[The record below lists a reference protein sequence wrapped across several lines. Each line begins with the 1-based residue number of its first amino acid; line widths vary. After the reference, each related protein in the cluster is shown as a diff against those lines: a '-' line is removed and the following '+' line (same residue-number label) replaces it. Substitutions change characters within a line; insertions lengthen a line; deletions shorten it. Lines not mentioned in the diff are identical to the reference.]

1 MKLLLLVHVKKVEIF
16 GFKSF
21 GFKNTTVNFEPGLVS
36 ISGPN
41 GSGKSNIL
49 DAIIFAMGEN
59 KPKVMRVDKLRSL
72 IHDIEGS
79 RRGPKMARSSVH
91 FDNSD
96 RKIPVDSDI
105 VEITR
110 ELDEQGDNT
119 YYLNKKKTNRSHILD
134 LLDMANAGLGQ
145 LNAVQ
150 QGTVTRISEF
160 TSEEKRKTIEDLIGL
175 SYFDEKKTEAVKQL
189 DEADRR
195 LEIALAKMGEIKK
208 RIDELEEER
217 NQKLRHDVL
226 ERELNRY
233 KAISAANRMKVISAQ
248 KSTKEGTLHEI
259 VAEVTKLDDQRKTL
273 RTEIESLETEKSK
286 LMAEANDYTQAKA
299 ALDSEISSAMEQYE
313 IDNSAISA
321 SKKRVEQ
328 IENRIPEI
336 KLELDGIHNARSDID
351 TQILKIKDS
360 IEETNVKKNKINDD
374 LEIVDSQRNKILEEQ
389 SEAAAKKSEI
399 DNKIQSLTDQLN
411 SAKLKLSKIQHEKD
425 ESEIKIKTNS
435 EKFTDIESDVV
446 KLSGYRDQLES
457 MIKNHDATI
466 VELKSRIKKLQTR
479 KSKINNDMDELSL
492 ILEKS
497 SKAATQYES
506 KIKTVKGF
514 MHEDYTVA
522 KLKED
527 AEKLGIEGLVYEMIS
542 WDKKYERS
550 VLAVS
555 SDWIK
560 AIVVKD
566 FATLLGI
573 AEVARGKKLPKL
585 KIIPL
590 DAIPKFKLNLPKETG
605 VMGVLSDYVKCDDA
619 YSALKTFLFGNIVLT
634 ETRESAYAVSQN
646 GYKAVTMDGEYFEAK
661 GGTVVI
667 DINSKISKLTKLIS
681 MSGDI
686 DGLFQSISII
696 KKYLQKKKHSLKK
709 LEDSIQSYNERLSV
723 SEKSLTSTNENY
735 SNLKSRIT
743 SAQSMKEQLKQRISE
758 LKTRNDSID
767 SEVLTNESHVDSLNE
782 RITIMEENYA
792 SGEQTRIANE
802 LSKINLKKADVEKLY
817 TTIMNEFRDK
827 SAQLTTLQTQDNR
840 EQSQSNRL
848 HDEENSLNS
857 EKQELQTKIQEL
869 ETQKESKNEVLV
881 QLREK
886 EQELIETSG
895 SSIGQLKEFDDKLKT
910 LTDQDRDLTKQINT
924 LERQSDSLNRDLKD
938 LIENET
944 KLQQILTAFG
954 FDKDMETFD
963 VDGIVQG
970 LTAEL
975 NSLNALNA
983 KAPETYL
990 EVSHGYRSMSTR
1002 KNSLEEER
1010 NSIVKFIEDIEKDK
1024 RQTFLDAFDKVDK
1037 EIRLIFNKMTGGNA
1051 WLELQNEDD
1060 IFNSGISYLIQFPNK
1075 PKRESTSISGGE
1087 KTLAAIVF
1095 VLALQKLKPSPFYLF
1110 DEVDAHLDAP
1120 NSERL
1125 SNILEE
1131 RAKESQ
1137 FIMVSLKDS
1146 VVQKAKLIYGVF
1158 PKNGVSNVVT
1168 YKDKRMPSVKTS

>member
-1 MKLLLLVHVKKVEIF
+1 MVHVKKVEIF

-21 GFKNTTVNFEPGLVS
+21 GFRNTTVNFEPGLVS

-72 IHDIEGS
+72 IHDIEGG

-91 FDNSD
+91 FDNTD
-96 RKIPVDSDI
+96 RKIPVDSDV

-110 ELDEQGDNT
+110 ELDENGENT
-119 YYLNKKKTNRSHILD
+119 YYLNKKKTQRSHILD

-175 SYFDEKKTEAVKQL
+175 SYFDEKKSESIKQL

-217 NQKLRHDVL
+217 NQKLRHDIL

-233 KAISAANRMKVISAQ
+233 KAISAANKMKIISSQ
-248 KSTKEGTLHEI
+248 KSEKEEKLHGISSQISTLTDERTVLRDEI
-259 VAEVTKLDDQRKTL
+259 GVLD
-273 RTEIESLETEKSK
+273 SEKST
-286 LMAEANDYTQAKA
+286 LMNAANDYTQAKA
-299 ALDSEISSAMEQYE
+299 TLDAEISSAMEQYE
-313 IDNSAISA
+313 IDNTAISA
-321 SKKRVEQ
+321 SKKRLEQ
-328 IENRIPEI
+328 INSRIPEI
-336 KLELDGIHNARSDID
+336 KIELEEIDNARQDID
-351 TQILKIKDS
+351 LQIQKIKDS
-360 IEETNVKKNKINDD
+360 IEVTNTEKNKINHD
-374 LEIVDSQRNKILEEQ
+374 LELIDSERNKILTEQ

-399 DNKIQSLTDQLN
+399 DNKIKILTEQSN
-411 SAKLKLSKIQHEKD
+411 NVKLKLSKILHEKD
-425 ESEIKIKTNS
+425 ESELKIKSNT
-435 EKFTDIESDVV
+435 EKLIQLEKDIASLINLES
-446 KLSGYRDQLES
+446 KLSSLTN
-457 MIKNHDATI
+457 NHSATI
-466 VELKSRIKKLQTR
+466 SELKSRITKLKTK
-479 KSKINNDMDELSL
+479 KSKIIHDMDELGF

-497 SKAATQYES
+497 DKAANQYES

-527 AEKLGIEGLVYEMIS
+527 ADKLGIDGLVYEMIS

-560 AIVVKD
+560 ALVVKD

-573 AEVARGKKLPKL
+573 AEVAKNKKLPKL

-590 DAIPKFKLNLPKETG
+590 DAIPKFKLTLPKESG
-605 VMGVLSDYVKCDDA
+605 IIGVLSDYVQCKDA
-619 YSALKTFLFGNIVLT
+619 YFALKTFLFGNIILA
-634 ETRESAYAVSQN
+634 ETRESAYNLSQL
-646 GYKAVTMDGEYFEAK
+646 GYKSVTLEGEFFEAK

-681 MSGDI
+681 MSSDI
-686 DGLFQSISII
+686 DGLIQSISLI
-696 KKYLQKKKHSLKK
+696 KKYMLKKKHTLKK
-709 LEDSIQSYNERLSV
+709 LDDSIQSYFDRLSV
-723 SEKSLTSTNENY
+723 SENALTSASENY
-735 SNLKSRIT
+735 ENLQSRII
-743 SAQSMKEQLKQRISE
+743 SAKNTKDQLTKRISE
-758 LKTRNDSID
+758 LTSRNKIIE
-767 SEVLTNESHVDSLNE
+767 SEISTNESHLESLLD
-782 RITIMEENYA
+782 RIGIVEQNYA
-792 SGEQTRIANE
+792 SGEQTRIASE
-802 LSKINLKKADVEKLY
+802 LSKINMKKSDIEKLY
-817 TTIMNEFRDK
+817 TSIMNEYRDK
-827 SAQLTTLQTQDNR
+827 SSQLTTMQTQDNR
-840 EQSQSNRL
+840 EKSQTTRL
-848 HDEENSLNS
+848 NDEENSLRLESEQIESKINDL
-857 EKQELQTKIQEL
+857 EKQKDPKREIL
-869 ETQKESKNEVLV
+869 EK
-881 QLREK
+881 LRQK
-886 EQELIETSG
+886 EQELISSSG
-895 SSIGQLKEFDDKLKT
+895 SSIGQVQEIDGKLKN
-910 LTDQDRDLTKQINT
+910 LNEKDMDLTKQINNF
-924 LERQSDSLNRDLKD
+924 ERQSDSLNRDLHD
-938 LIENET
+938 LIENEV
-944 KLQQILTAFG
+944 KLQQILSAFG

-963 VDGIVQG
+963 VEPIVQG
-970 LTAEL
+970 LTSEL
-975 NSLNALNA
+975 TSLNALNA

-990 EVSHGYRSMSTR
+990 EVSYGYRSMSVR

-1037 EIRLIFNKMTGGNA
+1037 EIRSIFNKMTGGNA

-1131 RAKESQ
+1131 RSKESQ

-1146 VVQKAKLIYGVF
+1146 VIQKAKLIYGVF

-1168 YKDKRMPSVKTS
+1168 YKDKRVPSVKTT

>member
-1 MKLLLLVHVKKVEIF
+1 MVHVKKVEIF

-21 GFKNTTVNFEPGLVS
+21 GFKNTTVHFEPGLVS

-59 KPKVMRVDKLRSL
+59 KPKIMRVDKLRSL
-72 IHDIEGS
+72 IHDIEGN
-79 RRGPKMARSSVH
+79 RRGTKMARSSVH

-96 RKIPVDSDI
+96 RKIPVDSDV

-233 KAISAANRMKVISAQ
+233 KAISAANKMKAISSQKTLKELDLNKISA
-248 KSTKEGTLHEI
+248 EI
-259 VAEVTKLDDQRKTL
+259 
-273 RTEIESLETEKSK
+273 TEISEERGSLRREIGNLETEKTK
-286 LMAEANDYTQAKA
+286 LMSDANEYSQAKA
-299 ALDSEISSAMEQYE
+299 SLDAEISSAMEEFE
-313 IDNSAISA
+313 IDNSTISA
-321 SKKRVEQ
+321 SKKRLEQ
-328 IENRIPEI
+328 IDNRIPEL
-336 KLELDGIHNARSDID
+336 KTELEEINDARTDIVD
-351 TQILKIKDS
+351 EIEKIKDS
-360 IEETNVKKNKINDD
+360 IAETNLTKNRINED
-374 LEIVDSQRNKILEEQ
+374 LRIVDTERNKILLEQ
-389 SEAAAKKSEI
+389 SEAAAKKSEV
-399 DNKIQSLTDQLN
+399 DNKIKTLTDQLN
-411 SAKLKLSKIQHEKD
+411 ESKLNISKIQHEKN
-425 ESEIKIKTNS
+425 ESEIKIKVNS
-435 EKFTDIESDVV
+435 KKLNDLKQDIE
-446 KLSGYRDQLES
+446 KLSGYKLRLES
-457 MIKNHDATI
+457 MMKNHDRTI
-466 VELKSRIKKLQTR
+466 SELNSRITKLQKR
-479 KSKINNDMDELSL
+479 KSKINTDMDELGL

-497 SKAATQYES
+497 NKAANQYES

-514 MHEDYTVA
+514 MHEDYSVA

-527 AEKLGIEGLVYEMIS
+527 ADKLGIEGLVYEMIS

-550 VLAVS
+550 VLSAS

-573 AEVARGKKLPKL
+573 AEFAKSKKLPKL

-590 DAIPKFKLNLPKETG
+590 DAIPKFKLNLPNDSG
-605 VMGVLSDYVKCDDA
+605 VIGTLSDFVTCKPA
-619 YSALKTFLFGNIVLT
+619 FLSLKTFLFGNIILT
-634 ETRESAYAVSQN
+634 ETRESAYNVSQL
-646 GYKAVTMDGEYFEAK
+646 GYKAVTLDGEFFDAK

-681 MSGDI
+681 MSSDI
-686 DGLFQSISII
+686 DGLFKSIGLI
-696 KKYLQKKKHSLKK
+696 KKYMLKKKHSLKK
-709 LEDSIQSYNERLSV
+709 IDHSIESYFQRLSI
-723 SEKSLTSTNENY
+723 SEKTLTSTNENY
-735 SNLKSRIT
+735 SNLKSRID
-743 SAQSMKEQLKQRISE
+743 SALVTKEQLTKRISE
-758 LKTRNDSID
+758 LSAQEFTLNSKISTH
-767 SEVLTNESHVDSLNE
+767 ESLIDSLND
-782 RITIMEENYA
+782 RIAIVEENYA

-802 LSKINLKKADVEKLY
+802 LSRINLKKDEFEKKF
-817 TTIMNEFRDK
+817 TTIMNEYRDK
-827 SAQLTTLQTQDNR
+827 SSQLTERQTQENR
-840 EQSQSNRL
+840 EKSQSNRL
-848 HDEENSLNS
+848 YEEKNSLNL
-857 EKQELQTKIQEL
+857 EQQELEKKIQEL
-869 ETQKESKNEVLV
+869 ERQKESKSEILV
-881 QLREK
+881 RLREK
-886 EQELIETSG
+886 EQDLISTSG
-895 SSIGQLKEFDDKLKT
+895 SSIGQLKEYDDKLKI
-910 LTDQDRDLTKQINT
+910 LSEKDRDLTKKISL
-924 LERQSDSLNRDLKD
+924 LERRSDSLSRDLGD
-938 LIENET
+938 LKENEA
-944 KLQQILTAFG
+944 KLQQILATFG
-954 FDKDMETFD
+954 FDKNLEIFD
-963 VDGIVQG
+963 VESIVQG
-970 LTAEL
+970 LTNEL
-975 NSLNALNA
+975 HSLNALNA

-990 EVSHGYRSMSTR
+990 EVSYGYRSMSTR

-1037 EIRLIFNKMTGGNA
+1037 EIRLIFNKMTNGNA

-1125 SNILEE
+1125 AKILEE
-1131 RAKESQ
+1131 RSKESQ

-1168 YKDKRMPSVKTS
+1168 YKDKRMPSLRTN

>member
-1 MKLLLLVHVKKVEIF
+1 MVHVKKVEIF

-21 GFKNTTVNFEPGLVS
+21 GFKNTTVQFEPGLVS

-72 IHDIEGS
+72 IHDIEGN
-79 RRGPKMARSSVH
+79 RRGPKLARTSVH
-91 FDNSD
+91 FDNTD
-96 RKIPVDSDI
+96 RKIPVDSDV

-110 ELDEQGDNT
+110 EMDGNGENT

-175 SYFDEKKTEAVKQL
+175 SYFDDKKIESVKQL

-217 NQKLRHDVL
+217 NQKLRHDIL

-233 KAISAANRMKVISAQ
+233 KAIDAANKMKDISGKKA
-248 KSTKEGTLHEI
+248 SKETILHTLT
-259 VAEVTKLDDQRKTL
+259 AEVTKFEEERTLL
-273 RTEIESLETEKSK
+273 RTEIEALETEKSK
-286 LMAEANDYTQAKA
+286 LMGEANAYTQTKS
-299 ALDSEISSAMEQYE
+299 ALDTEIATAMEQYE

-321 SKKRVEQ
+321 SRKR
-328 IENRIPEI
+328 IERITARIPEL
-336 KLELDGIHNARSDID
+336 KMELESIDNARNDID
-351 TQILKIKDS
+351 IQIQKIKES
-360 IEETNVKKNKINDD
+360 IQETNEKKNNIGKE
-374 LEIVDSQRNKILEEQ
+374 LEIVDSQRQKVLSEQ
-389 SEAAAKKSEI
+389 SKAAAKKSEI
-399 DNKIQSLTDQLN
+399 DEKIKTLNAQLN
-411 SAKLKLSKIQHEKD
+411 DAKLKLSKAQHEK
-425 ESEIKIKTNS
+425 EQSQKIIETNS
-435 EKFTDIESDVV
+435 F
-446 KLSGYRDQLES
+446 KLSDMNSGLEDLSKAKSQLES
-457 MIKNHDATI
+457 LMGNNNATI
-466 VELKSRIKKLQTR
+466 SELKSRIKKYQTK
-479 KSKINNDMDELSL
+479 KSRILEDMDEWAQ
-492 ILEKS
+492 IIEKS
-497 SKAATQYES
+497 DQQATRYES

-527 AEKLGIEGLVYEMIS
+527 AESLGIEGLVYEMIS

-573 AEVARGKKLPKL
+573 AEVARNRKLPKL

-590 DAIPKFKLNLPKETG
+590 DAIPKFQLTLPKEPG
-605 VMGVLSDYVKCDDA
+605 VLGVLSDHVKCNPE
-619 YSALKTFLFGNIVLT
+619 YSALKTFLFGNVVLT
-634 ETRESAYAVSQN
+634 ETRESAYNLSQS
-646 GYKAVTMDGEYFEAK
+646 GYKAVTIDGEFFEAK

-667 DINSKISKLTKLIS
+667 DNDSKISKLTKLIS
-681 MSGDI
+681 LSSDI
-686 DGLFQSISII
+686 DGLFQSISLVKKVMLNRKQEI
-696 KKYLQKKKHSLKK
+696 KKL
-709 LEDSIQSYNERLSV
+709 DNAIQLNTDRLSL
-723 SEKSLTSTNENY
+723 SEKSLLSATENY
-735 SNLKSRIT
+735 SNLKSRMT
-743 SAQSMKEQLKQRISE
+743 STLNMKEQLVKRISD
-758 LKTRNDSID
+758 LTARNNILE
-767 SEVLTNESHVDSLNE
+767 SEVSTNESHIESLND
-782 RITIMEENYA
+782 RISIVEQNYA
-792 SGEQTRIANE
+792 SGEQSRIASE
-802 LSKINLKKADVEKLY
+802 LNRINLRKTEIEKLH
-817 TTIMNEFRDK
+817 TSIMNEFRDK
-827 SAQLTTLQTQDNR
+827 SDQLTTMETQDNR
-840 EQSQSNRL
+840 EKSQSNRL
-848 HDEENSLNS
+848 HDEEHSLNA
-857 EKQELQTKIQEL
+857 EREELETKIREL

-881 QLREK
+881 KLREK
-886 EQELIETSG
+886 EQDLISTSG
-895 SSIGQLKEFDDKLKT
+895 SSIGKLKEYDDKLKI
-910 LTDQDRDLTKQINT
+910 LSEKDKELTKQINT
-924 LERQSDSLNRDLKD
+924 IERQSDSLNRDLHD
-938 LIENET
+938 LIEKET
-944 KLQQILTAFG
+944 KLQQLLSAYG
-954 FDKDMETFD
+954 FDKNMETFD
-963 VDGIVQG
+963 VDSIVQG
-970 LTAEL
+970 LTTEL
-975 NSLNALNA
+975 ASLNALNA

-990 EVSHGYRSMSTR
+990 EVSYGYRSMSTR
-1002 KNSLEEER
+1002 KNSLEAER

-1037 EIRLIFNKMTGGNA
+1037 EIRLIFNKMTEGNA

-1125 SNILEE
+1125 AKILEE
-1131 RAKESQ
+1131 RSKESQ

-1146 VVQKAKLIYGVF
+1146 VIQKAKLIYGVF

-1168 YKDKRMPSVKTS
+1168 YKDKRIPSMKTT

>member
-1 MKLLLLVHVKKVEIF
+1 LVHVKKVEIF

-21 GFKNTTVNFEPGLVS
+21 GFKNTTVQFEPGLVS

-110 ELDEQGDNT
+110 EMDANGENT
-119 YYLNKKKTNRSHILD
+119 YYLNKKKTNRSHVLD

-175 SYFDEKKTEAVKQL
+175 SYFDDKKTESVKQL

-217 NQKLRHDVL
+217 NQKLRHDIL

-233 KAISAANRMKVISAQ
+233 KAIDAANKMKVIFGKKAS
-248 KSTKEGTLHEI
+248 KETTLHTLT
-259 VAEVTKLDDQRKTL
+259 AEVTKLDEERTLL
-273 RTEIESLETEKSK
+273 RTEIEALDTEKSK
-286 LMAEANDYTQAKA
+286 LMGEANAYNQTKS
-299 ALDSEISSAMEQYE
+299 ALDSEIATAMEQYE

-321 SKKRVEQ
+321 SKKR
-328 IENRIPEI
+328 IERITSRIPEL
-336 KLELDGIHNARSDID
+336 KMELESIDNARSDID
-351 TQILKIKDS
+351 IQIQKIKES
-360 IEETNVKKNKINDD
+360 IQETTEKKNNIGKE
-374 LEIVDSQRNKILEEQ
+374 LEVVDSQRQKVLSEQ

-399 DNKIQSLTDQLN
+399 DEKIKTLNEQLN
-411 SAKLKLSKIQHEKD
+411 AAKLKFSKAQHEK
-425 ESEIKIKTNS
+425 EQSKKIIETNS
-435 EKFTDIESDVV
+435 SKLVEMNSGIEE
-446 KLSGYRDQLES
+446 LSKSESQLES
-457 MIKNHDATI
+457 LIQNNTATI
-466 VELKSRIKKLQTR
+466 TELKSRIKKHQMK
-479 KSKINNDMDELSL
+479 KSRILNNMDEWAQ
-492 ILEKS
+492 IIEKS
-497 SKAATQYES
+497 DQQATRYES

-527 AEKLGIEGLVYEMIS
+527 AESLGIEGLVYEMIS

-573 AEVARGKKLPKL
+573 AEVARNKKLPKL

-590 DAIPKFKLNLPKETG
+590 DAIPKFKLTLPNEPG
-605 VMGVLSDYVKCDDA
+605 VIGVLSDNVRCDPT

-634 ETRESAYAVSQN
+634 ETREAAYNISQS
-646 GYKAVTMDGEYFEAK
+646 GYKAVTIGGEFFESK
-661 GGTVVI
+661 GSTVVI
-667 DINSKISKLTKLIS
+667 DNNSKISKLTKLIS
-681 MSGDI
+681 LSSDI
-686 DGLFQSISII
+686 DGLFQSIS
-696 KKYLQKKKHSLKK
+696 KK
-709 LEDSIQSYNERLSV
+709 LDHSIQLNTDRLSL
-723 SEKSLTSTNENY
+723 SEKSLSSATENF
-735 SNLKSRIT
+735 SNLKSRIS
-743 SAQSMKEQLKQRISE
+743 SAHNMKEQLTKRISD
-758 LKTRNDSID
+758 LTSRNNIIE
-767 SEVLTNESHVDSLNE
+767 SEVSTNESHIDSLND
-782 RITIMEENYA
+782 RISIVEQNYA
-792 SGEQTRIANE
+792 GGEQSRIASE
-802 LSKINLKKADVEKLY
+802 LQRINIKKTEVEKLH

-827 SAQLTTLQTQDNR
+827 SDQLTTMETQDNR
-840 EQSQSNRL
+840 EKSQSNRL
-848 HDEENSLNS
+848 NDEEHSLNV
-857 EKQELQTKIQEL
+857 EQQELETKIQEL

-881 QLREK
+881 KLREQ
-886 EQELIETSG
+886 EQELISTSG
-895 SSIGQLKEFDDKLKT
+895 SSIGQLKEYDDKLKV
-910 LTDQDRDLTKQINT
+910 LSEKDKEITKQINT
-924 LERQSDSLNRDLKD
+924 IERQSDSLNRDLHD
-938 LIENET
+938 LIEKEA
-944 KLQQILTAFG
+944 KLQQLLSAFG

-963 VDGIVQG
+963 VESIVQG
-970 LTAEL
+970 LTTEL
-975 NSLNALNA
+975 SSLNALNA

-990 EVSHGYRSMSTR
+990 EVSYGYRSMSTR
-1002 KNSLEEER
+1002 KNSLEAER

-1037 EIRLIFNKMTGGNA
+1037 EIRLIFNKMTDGNA

-1060 IFNSGISYLIQFPNK
+1060 LFNSGISYLIQFPNK

-1125 SNILEE
+1125 AKILEE
-1131 RAKESQ
+1131 RSKESQ

-1146 VVQKAKLIYGVF
+1146 VIQKAKLIYGVF

-1168 YKDKRMPSVKTS
+1168 YKDKRLPSMKTS

>member
-1 MKLLLLVHVKKVEIF
+1 MVHVKKVEIF

-21 GFKNTTVNFEPGLVS
+21 GFKNTTVQFEPGLVS

-72 IHDIEGS
+72 IHDIEGN

-96 RKIPVDSDI
+96 RKIPVDADI

-110 ELDEQGDNT
+110 ELDANGENT

-175 SYFDEKKTEAVKQL
+175 SYFDDKKVESVKQL

-217 NQKLRHDVL
+217 NQKLRHDLL

-233 KAISAANRMKVISAQ
+233 KAIAAANKMKVILSQ
-248 KSTKEGTLHEI
+248 KATKESTLSTLVSEI
-259 VAEVTKLDDQRKTL
+259 TTFDGERSDLRAEIYSL
-273 RTEIESLETEKSK
+273 EIEKTQLMTKADDYSQTKASL
-286 LMAEANDYTQAKA
+286 DV
-299 ALDSEISSAMEQYE
+299 EISSAMEQYE
-313 IDNSAISA
+313 IDNSTISA
-321 SKKRVEQ
+321 SKKRLEQ
-328 IENRIPEI
+328 INSRIPEI
-336 KLELDGIHNARSDID
+336 KTEITGIDQTRDDIGM
-351 TQILKIKDS
+351 QILKIKES
-360 IEETNVKKNKINDD
+360 IDETNLKKNKINDD
-374 LEIVDSQRNKILEEQ
+374 LEGIDFQRNKILHEQ
-389 SEAAAKKSEI
+389 SEAASKKSEI
-399 DNKIQSLTDQLN
+399 DNKIKSLTRELN
-411 SAKLKLSKIQHEKD
+411 DAKLKLSKVEHEKE
-425 ESEIKIKTNS
+425 ESKNKIYVNS
-435 EKFTDIESDVV
+435 TKFNELEQGIV
-446 KLSGYRDQLES
+446 KLTEYQSQLES
-457 MIKNHDATI
+457 MITNHNASI
-466 VELKSRIKKLQTR
+466 VELKSRIAKLHTR
-479 KSKINNDMDELSL
+479 KSKIHNDMDELGL

-497 SKAATQYES
+497 SKAANQYES

-527 AEKLGIEGLVYEMIS
+527 ADKLGILGLVYEMIS
-542 WDKKYERS
+542 WDKQYERS

-573 AEVARGKKLPKL
+573 AEVAKNKKLPKL

-590 DAIPKFKLNLPKETG
+590 DAIPKFKLTLPNAPG
-605 VMGVLSDYVKCDDA
+605 VVGILANYVTCDSA
-619 YSALKTFLFGNIVLT
+619 YSTLKTFLFGNIVLT
-634 ETRESAYAVSQN
+634 ENRESAYNISQL
-646 GYKAVTMDGEYFEAK
+646 GYKSVTLDGEYFEAK

-686 DGLFQSISII
+686 DGLFKSISII
-696 KKYLQKKKHSLKK
+696 KKYLLKKKHSLKK
-709 LEDSIQSYNERLSV
+709 LEDSIQSYDDRLSI
-723 SEKSLTSTNENY
+723 SENSLTSTNENY
-735 SNLKSRIT
+735 ANLKSRIDST
-743 SAQSMKEQLKQRISE
+743 LRMKEQLTKRISD
-758 LKTRNDSID
+758 LTLRNNIIE
-767 SEVLTNESHVDSLNE
+767 SEVSIGESHIISLQE
-782 RITIMEENYA
+782 RIAIVEENYVG
-792 SGEQTRIANE
+792 GEQDRIANE
-802 LSKINLKKADVEKLY
+802 LSRINIKKSDIEKLY
-817 TTIMNEFRDK
+817 TTIMNEYRDN
-827 SAQLTTLQTQDNR
+827 SSQLTTLQTQDNG
-840 EQSQSNRL
+840 EKSQFNRL
-848 HDEENSLNS
+848 NVEEDSLNS
-857 EKQELQTKIQEL
+857 EFQELETKIQEL
-869 ETQKESKNEVLV
+869 EQQKESKNQILV
-881 QLREK
+881 TLREK
-886 EQELIETSG
+886 EQELISTSG
-895 SSIGQLKEFDDKLKT
+895 SSIVYLKEFDDDLKI
-910 LTDQDRDLTKQINT
+910 LSEKDRDLTKQINT
-924 LERQSDSLNRDLKD
+924 LERQSDSLTRDLHD
-938 LIENET
+938 LVENET
-944 KLQQILTAFG
+944 KLQQLLSAFG
-954 FDKDMETFD
+954 FNKNMETFD
-963 VDGIVQG
+963 VESIIQG
-970 LTAEL
+970 LTSEL
-975 NSLNALNA
+975 SSLNALNA

-990 EVSHGYRSMSTR
+990 EVSYGYRSMSTR
-1002 KNSLEEER
+1002 KNSLEAER

-1037 EIRLIFNKMTGGNA
+1037 EIRLIFNKMTEGNA

-1125 SNILEE
+1125 AKILEE
-1131 RAKESQ
+1131 RSKESQ

-1146 VVQKAKLIYGVF
+1146 VIQKAKLIYGVF
-1158 PKNGVSNVVT
+1158 PKNGVSHVVT
-1168 YKDKRMPSVKTS
+1168 YKDKRIPSVRTS

>member
-1 MKLLLLVHVKKVEIF
+1 MVHVKKVEIF

-21 GFKNTTVNFEPGLVS
+21 GFRNTTVNFEPGLVS

-91 FDNSD
+91 FDNTD
-96 RKIPVDSDI
+96 RKIPVDNDV

-110 ELDEQGDNT
+110 ELDENGENT
-119 YYLNKKKTNRSHILD
+119 YYLNKKKTQRSHILD

-175 SYFDEKKTEAVKQL
+175 SYFDEKKSESIKQL

-217 NQKLRHDVL
+217 NQKLRHDIL

-233 KAISAANRMKVISAQ
+233 KAISAANKMKIISSQ
-248 KSTKEGTLHEI
+248 KSEKEEKLHGISSQISTLTDERTVLRDEI
-259 VAEVTKLDDQRKTL
+259 GVLD
-273 RTEIESLETEKSK
+273 SEKST
-286 LMAEANDYTQAKA
+286 LMNAANDYTQAKA
-299 ALDSEISSAMEQYE
+299 TLDAEISSAMEQYE
-313 IDNSAISA
+313 IDNTAISA
-321 SKKRVEQ
+321 SKKRLEQ
-328 IENRIPEI
+328 INSRIPEI
-336 KLELDGIHNARSDID
+336 KIELEEIDNARQDID
-351 TQILKIKDS
+351 LQIQKIKDS
-360 IEETNVKKNKINDD
+360 IEVTNTEKNKINHD
-374 LEIVDSQRNKILEEQ
+374 LELIDSERNKILTEQ

-399 DNKIQSLTDQLN
+399 DNKIKILTEQSN
-411 SAKLKLSKIQHEKD
+411 NVKLKLSKILHEKD
-425 ESEIKIKTNS
+425 ESELKIKSNT
-435 EKFTDIESDVV
+435 EKLIQLEKDIVSLINLES
-446 KLSGYRDQLES
+446 KLSSLTN
-457 MIKNHDATI
+457 NHRATI
-466 VELKSRIKKLQTR
+466 SELKSRITKLKTK
-479 KSKINNDMDELSL
+479 KSKIIHDMDELGF

-497 SKAATQYES
+497 DKAANQYES

-527 AEKLGIEGLVYEMIS
+527 ADKLGIDGLVYEMIS

-560 AIVVKD
+560 ALVVKD

-573 AEVARGKKLPKL
+573 AEVAKNKKLPKL

-590 DAIPKFKLNLPKETG
+590 DAIPKFKLTLPKESG
-605 VMGVLSDYVKCDDA
+605 IIGVLSDYVKCKDA
-619 YSALKTFLFGNIVLT
+619 YFALKTFLFGNIILA
-634 ETRESAYAVSQN
+634 ETRESAYNLSQL
-646 GYKAVTMDGEYFEAK
+646 GYKSVTLEGEFFEAK

-681 MSGDI
+681 MSSDI
-686 DGLFQSISII
+686 DGLIQSISLI
-696 KKYLQKKKHSLKK
+696 KKYMLKKKHTLKK
-709 LEDSIQSYNERLSV
+709 LDDSIQSYFDRLSV
-723 SEKSLTSTNENY
+723 SENALTSASENY
-735 SNLKSRIT
+735 ENLQSRII
-743 SAQSMKEQLKQRISE
+743 SAKNTKDQLTKRISE
-758 LKTRNDSID
+758 LTSRNKIIE
-767 SEVLTNESHVDSLNE
+767 SEISTNESHLESLLD
-782 RITIMEENYA
+782 RIGIVEQNYA
-792 SGEQTRIANE
+792 SGEQTRIASE
-802 LSKINLKKADVEKLY
+802 LSKINMKKSDIEKLY
-817 TTIMNEFRDK
+817 TSIMNEYRDK
-827 SAQLTTLQTQDNR
+827 SSQLTTMQTQDNR
-840 EQSQSNRL
+840 EKSQTTRL
-848 HDEENSLNS
+848 NEEENSLRLESEQIESKINDL
-857 EKQELQTKIQEL
+857 EKQKDPKREIL
-869 ETQKESKNEVLV
+869 EK
-881 QLREK
+881 LRQK
-886 EQELIETSG
+886 EQELISSSG
-895 SSIGQLKEFDDKLKT
+895 SSIGQVQEIDGKLKN
-910 LTDQDRDLTKQINT
+910 LNEKDMDLTKQINNF
-924 LERQSDSLNRDLKD
+924 ERQSDSLNRDLHD
-938 LIENET
+938 LIENEV
-944 KLQQILTAFG
+944 KLQQILSAFG

-963 VDGIVQG
+963 VEPIVQG
-970 LTAEL
+970 LTSEL
-975 NSLNALNA
+975 TSLNALNA

-990 EVSHGYRSMSTR
+990 EVSYGYRSMSVR

-1037 EIRLIFNKMTGGNA
+1037 EIRSIFNKMTGGNA

-1131 RAKESQ
+1131 RSKESQ

-1146 VVQKAKLIYGVF
+1146 VIQKAKLIYGVF

-1168 YKDKRMPSVKTS
+1168 YKDKRVPSVKTT

>member
-1 MKLLLLVHVKKVEIF
+1 MVHVKKVEIF

-21 GFKNTTVNFEPGLVS
+21 GFKNTTVQFEPGLVS

-72 IHDIEGS
+72 IHDIEGN

-96 RKIPVDSDI
+96 RKIPVDSDN

-110 ELDEQGDNT
+110 EMDASGENT
-119 YYLNKKKTNRSHILD
+119 YYLNKKKTNRSHVLD

-175 SYFDEKKTEAVKQL
+175 SYFDDKKTESVKQL

-217 NQKLRHDVL
+217 NQKLRHDIL

-233 KAISAANRMKVISAQ
+233 KAIAAANKMKVISAQ
-248 KSTKEGTLHEI
+248 KTSKES
-259 VAEVTKLDDQRKTL
+259 TL
-273 RTEIESLETEKSK
+273 RELTAEITTFDTERTALREEIGALESEKNK
-286 LMAEANDYTQAKA
+286 LMAEANDYSQAKA
-299 ALDSEISSAMEQYE
+299 SLDAEISSAMEQYE

-321 SKKRVEQ
+321 SKKRLEQ
-328 IENRIPEI
+328 INSRLPEI
-336 KLELDGIHNARSDID
+336 QSEIDDIDNARTDID
-351 TQILKIKDS
+351 TQIQKIKES

-374 LEIVDSQRNKILEEQ
+374 LQIIDSQRNKILTEQ
-389 SEAAAKKSEI
+389 SEAATKKSEI
-399 DNKIQSLTDQLN
+399 DNKIKSLTTQLN
-411 SAKLKLSKIQHEKD
+411 DTKLKLSKVLHEKD
-425 ESEIKIKTNS
+425 ESKIKIDTNS
-435 EKFTDIESDVV
+435 TKFSELESDIE
-446 KLSGYRDQLES
+446 KLTGYQKQLES
-457 MIKNHDATI
+457 MLNNHSASIT
-466 VELKSRIKKLQTR
+466 ELKSRIKKLQTK
-479 KSKINNDMDELSL
+479 KSKIYNDMDELGL

-497 SKAATQYES
+497 SKAANQYES

-527 AEKLGIEGLVYEMIS
+527 ADKLGIEGLVYEMIS

-573 AEVARGKKLPKL
+573 AEVARSKNLPKL

-590 DAIPKFKLNLPKETG
+590 DAIPKFKLSLPKG
-605 VMGVLSDYVKCDDA
+605 SGILGVLSDYVACDSA
-619 YSALKTFLFGNIVLT
+619 YSSLKTFLFGNIVLT
-634 ETRESAYAVSQN
+634 ETRESAYNISQK
-646 GYKAVTMDGEYFEAK
+646 GYKSVTLDGEFFEAK

-681 MSGDI
+681 MSSDI

-696 KKYLQKKKHSLKK
+696 KKYLLKKKHSLKK
-709 LEDSIQSYNERLSV
+709 LEESIQSYDERLLI
-723 SEKSLTSTNENY
+723 SEKSLTSTTENY

-743 SAQSMKEQLKQRISE
+743 SAFTMKEQLSKRISE
-758 LKTRNDSID
+758 LTARNDIIE
-767 SEVLTNESHVDSLNE
+767 SEISTNESHVESLQD
-782 RITIMEENYA
+782 RITIVEENYA
-792 SGEQTRIANE
+792 SGEQDRIANE
-802 LSKINLKKADVEKLY
+802 LSRINIKKSDIEKLY
-817 TTIMNEFRDK
+817 TTIMNEYRDK
-827 SAQLTTLQTQDNR
+827 SSQLTTLQTQYTR

-848 HDEENSLNS
+848 NDETNSLNL
-857 EKQELQTKIQEL
+857 EHQEIETKIQEL
-869 ETQKESKNEVLV
+869 EKQKESKNEILV
-881 QLREK
+881 SLREK
-886 EQELIETSG
+886 EQELISTSG
-895 SSIGQLKEFDDKLKT
+895 SSIGHLKEFDDKLKVMT
-910 LTDQDRDLTKQINT
+910 EKDRELTKQINT
-924 LERQSDSLNRDLKD
+924 LERQTDSLNRDLHD
-938 LIENET
+938 LIENEA
-944 KLQQILTAFG
+944 KLQQILSAFG
-954 FDKDMETFD
+954 FDRDMETFD
-963 VDGIVQG
+963 VESIVQG
-970 LTAEL
+970 LTSEL
-975 NSLNALNA
+975 ASLNALNA

-990 EVSHGYRSMSTR
+990 EVSYGYRSMSTR
-1002 KNSLEEER
+1002 KNSLEAER

-1037 EIRLIFNKMTGGNA
+1037 EIRLIFNKMTNGNA

-1125 SNILEE
+1125 AKILEE
-1131 RAKESQ
+1131 RSKESQ

-1146 VVQKAKLIYGVF
+1146 VIQKAKLIYGVF

-1168 YKDKRMPSVKTS
+1168 YKDKRLPSVKTS

>member
-1 MKLLLLVHVKKVEIF
+1 MVHVKKVEIF

-21 GFKNTTVNFEPGLVS
+21 GFKNTTVQFEPGLVS

-72 IHDIEGS
+72 IHDIEGA

-96 RKIPVDSDI
+96 RKIPIDTDI

-110 ELDEQGDNT
+110 ELDAGGENT
-119 YYLNKKKTNRSHILD
+119 YYLNKKKTNRSHVLD

-175 SYFDEKKTEAVKQL
+175 SYFDDKKTESVKQL

-217 NQKLRHDVL
+217 NQKLRHDLL

-233 KAISAANRMKVISAQ
+233 KAIAAANKLKVVLNQ
-248 KSTKEGTLHEI
+248 KVTKESTLSAFVSEI
-259 VAEVTKLDDQRKTL
+259 TTFDGERSTL
-273 RTEIESLETEKSK
+273 RAEINSLEIEKAQ
-286 LMAEANDYTQAKA
+286 LMAKADDYSQAKSS
-299 ALDSEISSAMEQYE
+299 LDVEISSAMEQYE
-313 IDNSAISA
+313 IDNSSISA
-321 SKKRVEQ
+321 SKKRLEQ
-328 IENRIPEI
+328 INSRIPEI
-336 KLELDGIHNARSDID
+336 KIEIADID
-351 TQILKIKDS
+351 KTRGDISVQILKIEKS
-360 IEETNVKKNKINDD
+360 IDETNLKKNKINDD
-374 LEIVDSQRNKILEEQ
+374 LEAIDLQRNEILHEQ
-389 SEAAAKKSEI
+389 SEAASKKSEI
-399 DNKIQSLTDQLN
+399 DNKIKSLTHELN
-411 SAKLKLSKIQHEKD
+411 DVKLKLSKVEHEKE
-425 ESEIKIKTNS
+425 ESKNKIHVNS
-435 EKFTDIESDVV
+435 TKFNELEEGIV
-446 KLSGYRDQLES
+446 KLTEYQSQLES
-457 MIKNHDATI
+457 MITNHKASV
-466 VELKSRIKKLQTR
+466 VELKSRIKKLHAR
-479 KSKINNDMDELSL
+479 KSKIHNDMDELGL

-497 SKAATQYES
+497 SKAANQYES

-527 AEKLGIEGLVYEMIS
+527 ADKLGILGLVYEMIS
-542 WDKKYERS
+542 WDKQYERS

-573 AEVARGKKLPKL
+573 AEVAKNKKLPKL

-590 DAIPKFKLNLPKETG
+590 DAIPKFKLTLPNASG
-605 VMGVLSDYVKCDDA
+605 ILGILANYVTCDPV
-619 YSALKTFLFGNIVLT
+619 YSTLKTFLFGNIVLT
-634 ETRESAYAVSQN
+634 ENRESAYNVSQL
-646 GYKAVTMDGEYFEAK
+646 GYKSVTLDGEYFEAE

-686 DGLFQSISII
+686 DGLFKSISII
-696 KKYLQKKKHSLKK
+696 KKYLLKKKHSLKK
-709 LEDSIQSYNERLSV
+709 LEASIQSYDERLSI
-723 SEKSLTSTNENY
+723 SENSLTSTNENY
-735 SNLKSRIT
+735 TNLKSRID
-743 SAQSMKEQLKQRISE
+743 SALKMKEQLTTRISDLTLRSNAIE
-758 LKTRNDSID
+758 
-767 SEVLTNESHVDSLNE
+767 SEISTGESHVISLQD
-782 RITIMEENYA
+782 RIAIVEENYIG
-792 SGEQTRIANE
+792 GEQDRIANE
-802 LSKINLKKADVEKLY
+802 LSRINIRKSDIEKLY
-817 TTIMNEFRDK
+817 TTIMNEYRDK
-827 SAQLTTLQTQDNR
+827 SSQLTTLQTQDDG
-840 EQSQSNRL
+840 EKSQFNRL
-848 HDEENSLNS
+848 NAEENSLNS
-857 EKQELQTKIQEL
+857 EFKELQIKIQDL
-869 ETQKESKNEVLV
+869 EKQKESKNQILV
-881 QLREK
+881 TLREK
-886 EQELIETSG
+886 EQELISTSG
-895 SSIGQLKEFDDKLKT
+895 SSIGHLKKFDDNLKI
-910 LTDQDRDLTKQINT
+910 LSEKDKDLTKQINT
-924 LERQSDSLNRDLKD
+924 LERKSDSLTRDLHD
-938 LIENET
+938 LVENEA
-944 KLQQILTAFG
+944 KLQQLLTAFG
-954 FDKDMETFD
+954 FDKNMETFD
-963 VDGIVQG
+963 VESIVQG
-970 LTAEL
+970 LTREL
-975 NSLNALNA
+975 SSLNALNA

-990 EVSHGYRSMSTR
+990 EVSYGYRSMSTR
-1002 KNSLEEER
+1002 KNSLEAER

-1037 EIRLIFNKMTGGNA
+1037 EIRLIFNKMTDGNA

-1125 SNILEE
+1125 AKILEE
-1131 RAKESQ
+1131 RSKESQ

-1146 VVQKAKLIYGVF
+1146 VIQKAKLIYGVF
-1158 PKNGVSNVVT
+1158 PKNGVSHVVT
-1168 YKDKRMPSVKTS
+1168 YKDKRLPSVRTS

>member
-1 MKLLLLVHVKKVEIF
+1 MVHVKKVEIF

-21 GFKNTTVNFEPGLVS
+21 GFKNTTVQFEPGLVS

-72 IHDIEGS
+72 IHDIEGN

-110 ELDEQGDNT
+110 EMDENGENN

-217 NQKLRHDVL
+217 NQKLRHDIL

-233 KAISAANRMKVISAQ
+233 KAISAANKMRIISGQ
-248 KSTKEGTLHEI
+248 KSLKEDNLKTITAEI
-259 VAEVTKLDDQRKTL
+259 AQLDTERDAI
-273 RTEIESLETEKSK
+273 RTEISALESEKSK

-299 ALDSEISSAMEQYE
+299 SLDAEISSAMEQYE

-321 SKKRVEQ
+321 SKKRIEQ
-328 IENRIPEI
+328 IDFRIPEI
-336 KLELDGIHNARSDID
+336 KSELEDVNAARTDIE
-351 TQILKIKDS
+351 TQIQKIKES
-360 IEETNVKKNKINDD
+360 IEETNQKKSKINSD
-374 LEIVDSQRNKILEEQ
+374 LEIVDAQRNKILTEQ
-389 SEAAAKKSEI
+389 SEAAAKRSEV
-399 DNKIQSLTDQLN
+399 DNKIKILVSQLN
-411 SAKLKLSKIQHEKD
+411 EAKLKLSKVQHEKD
-425 ESEIKIKTNS
+425 ESIIKIKTNTT
-435 EKFTDIESDVV
+435 KFNELEQDIE
-446 KLSGYRDQLES
+446 KLTGYKTQLEN
-457 MIKNHDATI
+457 MVKNHDASITEI
-466 VELKSRIKKLQTR
+466 KSRILKLQER
-479 KSKINNDMDELSL
+479 KSKINNDMDELGL

-497 SKAATQYES
+497 STAATQYES
-506 KIKTVKGF
+506 KINTVKGF

-542 WDKKYERS
+542 WDKQYERS

-566 FATLLGI
+566 FATLLTI
-573 AEVARGKKLPKL
+573 AEVARSKKLPKL

-590 DAIPKFKLNLPKETG
+590 DAIPKFKLTLPKEK
-605 VMGVLSDYVKCDDA
+605 GVLGILADYVECNPA
-619 YSALKTFLFGNIVLT
+619 YLALKTFLFGNIVLT
-634 ETRESAYAVSQN
+634 ETRESAYNVSN
-646 GYKAVTMDGEYFEAK
+646 LGYKSVTLDGEFFEAK

-681 MSGDI
+681 MSSDI
-686 DGLFQSISII
+686 DGLFQSISLI
-696 KKYLQKKKHSLKK
+696 KKYLQKKKHTLKK
-709 LEDSIQSYNERLSV
+709 LEDSIQSYADRLSI
-723 SEKSLTSTNENY
+723 SENSLTSTNENY

-743 SAQSMKEQLKQRISE
+743 SAINMKEQLAKRISSLTE
-758 LKTRNDSID
+758 RNSSIE
-767 SEVLTNESHVDSLNE
+767 SEISTNESHIESLNQ
-782 RITIMEENYA
+782 RISIVEENYA
-792 SGEQTRIANE
+792 SGEQERIASE
-802 LSKINLKKADVEKLY
+802 LSRINNKKAEIEKLY
-817 TTIMNEFRDK
+817 TTIMNEYRDK
-827 SAQLTTLQTQDNR
+827 SSQLTTLQTQDNR

-848 HDEENSLNS
+848 HDEENSLNL
-857 EKQELQTKIQEL
+857 ERQEL
-869 ETQKESKNEVLV
+869 ETKISELEIQKESKTEILV
-881 QLREK
+881 KLREK
-886 EQELIETSG
+886 EQELISTSG
-895 SSIGQLKEFDDKLKT
+895 SSIGQLKEFDDKLKV
-910 LTDQDRDLTKQINT
+910 LSEKDRELTKQINT
-924 LERQSDSLNRDLKD
+924 LERQSDSLNRDLHD
-938 LIENET
+938 LNENES
-944 KLQQILTAFG
+944 KLQQILSTFG
-954 FDKDMETFD
+954 FTKDMETFD
-963 VDGIVQG
+963 VDSIVQG

-990 EVSHGYRSMSTR
+990 EVSYGYRSMSTR

-1125 SNILEE
+1125 ANILEE
-1131 RAKESQ
+1131 RSKESQ

-1146 VVQKAKLIYGVF
+1146 VVQRAKLIYGVF

-1168 YKDKRMPSVKTS
+1168 YKDKRMPSVRTS

>member
-1 MKLLLLVHVKKVEIF
+1 MVHIKKVEIF

-21 GFKNTTVNFEPGLVS
+21 GFKNTTVLFEPGLVS

-72 IHDIEGS
+72 IHDIEGA
-79 RRGPKMARSSVH
+79 RHGPKMARSSVH

-96 RKIPVDSDI
+96 RKIPVDNDV

-110 ELDEQGDNT
+110 ELDENGDNT
-119 YYLNKKKTNRSHILD
+119 YYLNKKKTQRSHILD

-175 SYFDEKKTEAVKQL
+175 SYFDEKKSESIKQL

-217 NQKLRHDVL
+217 NQKLRHDIL

-233 KAISAANRMKVISAQ
+233 KAIAAANKMKVISAQ
-248 KSTKEGTLHEI
+248 KSAKDATLHGLTKEMTSLDGERTVLRGEI
-259 VAEVTKLDDQRKTL
+259 GVL
-273 RTEIESLETEKSK
+273 ESEKST
-286 LMAEANDYTQAKA
+286 LMTVANDYSQKKA
-299 ALDSEISSAMEQYE
+299 TLDTEISSAMEQYE

-321 SKKRVEQ
+321 SKKRLEQ
-328 IENRIPEI
+328 INTRIPEI
-336 KLELDGIHNARSDID
+336 KTELDDIIIARQDID
-351 TQILKIKDS
+351 IQIKKIKDS
-360 IEETNVKKNKINDD
+360 IENTNLQKNKINAD
-374 LEIVDSQRNKILEEQ
+374 LEIIDFERNKILTEQ
-389 SEAAAKKSEI
+389 SEAAVKKSEV
-399 DNKIQSLTDQLN
+399 DNKIKTLSSQLN
-411 SAKLKLSKIQHEKD
+411 DVKLKLSKVQNEKNESKLKIQ
-425 ESEIKIKTNS
+425 SNS
-435 EKFTDIESDVV
+435 DRLIHLENDIVELIGIELKLKSLTD
-446 KLSGYRDQLES
+446 
-457 MIKNHDATI
+457 NHTATI
-466 VELKSRIKKLQTR
+466 SELKSRISKLKTR
-479 KSKINNDMDELSL
+479 KLKIIHDMDELGF

-497 SKAATQYES
+497 DKAANQYES

-527 AEKLGIEGLVYEMIS
+527 ADKLGIDGLVYEMIS
-542 WDKKYERS
+542 WEKKYDRS

-573 AEVARGKKLPKL
+573 AEFARSKKLPKL

-590 DAIPKFKLNLPKETG
+590 DAIPKFKFTLPKESG
-605 VMGVLSDYVKCDDA
+605 IIGILSDFVKCNDA
-619 YSALKTFLFGNIVLT
+619 YFALKIFLFGNIILT
-634 ETRESAYAVSQN
+634 ESRESAYNLSQL
-646 GYKAVTMDGEYFEAK
+646 GYKSVTLDGEYFESK

-681 MSGDI
+681 MSSDI
-686 DGLFQSISII
+686 DGLFQSISLI
-696 KKYLQKKKHSLKK
+696 KKYMLKKKHSLKK
-709 LEDSIQSYNERLSV
+709 LDDSIQSYSERLSM
-723 SEKSLTSTNENY
+723 SENSLTSATENY

-743 SAQSMKEQLKQRISE
+743 SAKNMKIQLTTRISV
-758 LKTRNDSID
+758 LTSRNNIIE
-767 SEVLTNESHVDSLNE
+767 SEVSTNESHIESLLD
-782 RITIMEENYA
+782 RIAIVEQNYA
-792 SGEQTRIANE
+792 SGEQTRIASE
-802 LSKINLKKADVEKLY
+802 ISKINVKKSDIEKMY
-817 TTIMNEFRDK
+817 TTIMNEYRDK
-827 SAQLTTLQTQDNR
+827 SSQLTIVQTQDNR
-840 EQSQSNRL
+840 EKSQTSRL
-848 HDEENSLNS
+848 HDEENSLHLEYKQFETKIHEL
-857 EKQELQTKIQEL
+857 EKQKDPKREIL
-869 ETQKESKNEVLV
+869 ERLRQKE
-881 QLREK
+881 QD
-886 EQELIETSG
+886 LISTSG

-910 LTDQDRDLTKQINT
+910 LSEKDREYTKQINNF
-924 LERQSDSLNRDLKD
+924 ERKSDSLNRDLHD
-938 LIENET
+938 LIENKS
-944 KLQQILTAFG
+944 KLQQILSAFG
-954 FDKDMETFD
+954 FDKDMDTFD
-963 VDGIVQG
+963 VESIVQG
-970 LTAEL
+970 LTSEL
-975 NSLNALNA
+975 LSLNALNA
-983 KAPETYL
+983 KAPQTYL
-990 EVSHGYRSMSTR
+990 EVSYGYRSMSTR

-1010 NSIVKFIEDIEKDK
+1010 TSIVKFIENIEKDK
-1024 RQTFLDAFDKVDK
+1024 RQTFLDAFDQVDK

-1120 NSERL
+1120 NAERL
-1125 SNILEE
+1125 SIILEE
-1131 RAKESQ
+1131 RSKESQ

-1146 VVQKAKLIYGVF
+1146 VIQKAKLIYGVF
-1158 PKNGVSNVVT
+1158 PKNGVSHVVT
-1168 YKDKRMPSVKTS
+1168 YKDKRMPSVKSS

>member
-1 MKLLLLVHVKKVEIF
+1 MVHVKKVEIF

-21 GFKNTTVNFEPGLVS
+21 GFRNTTVNFEPGLVS

-72 IHDIEGS
+72 IHDIEGG

-91 FDNSD
+91 FDNTD
-96 RKIPVDSDI
+96 RKIPVDSDV

-110 ELDEQGDNT
+110 ELDENGENT
-119 YYLNKKKTNRSHILD
+119 YYLNKKKTQRSHILD

-175 SYFDEKKTEAVKQL
+175 SYFDEKKSESIKQL

-217 NQKLRHDVL
+217 NQKLRHDIL

-233 KAISAANRMKVISAQ
+233 KAISAANKMKIISSQ
-248 KSTKEGTLHEI
+248 KSEKEEKLHGISSQISTLTDERTILRDEI
-259 VAEVTKLDDQRKTL
+259 GVLD
-273 RTEIESLETEKSK
+273 SEKST
-286 LMAEANDYTQAKA
+286 LMNAANDYTQAKA
-299 ALDSEISSAMEQYE
+299 TLDAEISSAMEQYE
-313 IDNSAISA
+313 IDNTAISA
-321 SKKRVEQ
+321 SKKRLEQ
-328 IENRIPEI
+328 ITSRIPEI
-336 KLELDGIHNARSDID
+336 KIELEEIDNARQDID
-351 TQILKIKDS
+351 SQIQKIKDS
-360 IEETNVKKNKINDD
+360 IEVTNAQKDKINR
-374 LEIVDSQRNKILEEQ
+374 DSELIDSERNKILTEQ

-399 DNKIQSLTDQLN
+399 DNKIKILTEQSN
-411 SAKLKLSKIQHEKD
+411 NVKLKLSKILHEKD
-425 ESEIKIKTNS
+425 ESELKIKSNT
-435 EKFTDIESDVV
+435 EKLIQLEKDIESLINLES
-446 KLSGYRDQLES
+446 KLSSLTN
-457 MIKNHDATI
+457 NHRATI
-466 VELKSRIKKLQTR
+466 SELKSRITKLKTK
-479 KSKINNDMDELSL
+479 KSKIIHDMDELEF

-497 SKAATQYES
+497 DKAANQYES

-527 AEKLGIEGLVYEMIS
+527 ADKLGIDGLVYEMIS

-560 AIVVKD
+560 ALVVKD

-573 AEVARGKKLPKL
+573 AEVAKNKKLPKL

-590 DAIPKFKLNLPKETG
+590 DAIPKFKLTLPKEPG
-605 VMGVLSDYVKCDDA
+605 IIGVLSDYVKCKDA
-619 YSALKTFLFGNIVLT
+619 YFALKTFLFGNIILA
-634 ETRESAYAVSQN
+634 ETRESAYNLSQL
-646 GYKAVTMDGEYFEAK
+646 GYKSVTLDGEFFEAK

-681 MSGDI
+681 MSSDI
-686 DGLFQSISII
+686 DGLIQSISLI
-696 KKYLQKKKHSLKK
+696 KKYMLKKKHTLKK
-709 LEDSIQSYNERLSV
+709 LDDSIQSYFDRLTV
-723 SEKSLTSTNENY
+723 SENGLTSASENY
-735 SNLKSRIT
+735 ENLQSRII
-743 SAQSMKEQLKQRISE
+743 SAKNTKEQLTKRISE
-758 LKTRNDSID
+758 LTSRNKIIE
-767 SEVLTNESHVDSLNE
+767 SEISTNESHLESLLD
-782 RITIMEENYA
+782 RITIVEQNYA
-792 SGEQTRIANE
+792 SGEQTRIASE
-802 LSKINLKKADVEKLY
+802 LSKINIKKSEIDKSY
-817 TTIMNEFRDK
+817 TSIMNEYRDK
-827 SAQLTTLQTQDNR
+827 SSQLTTMQTQDNR
-840 EQSQSNRL
+840 EKSQITRL
-848 HDEENSLNS
+848 NEEENSLRLESEQIESKINDL
-857 EKQELQTKIQEL
+857 EKQKDPKREIL
-869 ETQKESKNEVLV
+869 EK
-881 QLREK
+881 LRQK
-886 EQELIETSG
+886 EQELISSSG
-895 SSIGQLKEFDDKLKT
+895 SSIGQVQEIDGKLKN
-910 LTDQDRDLTKQINT
+910 LNEKDMDLTKQINNF
-924 LERQSDSLNRDLKD
+924 ERQSDSLNRDLHD
-938 LIENET
+938 LIENEV
-944 KLQQILTAFG
+944 KLQQILSAFG

-963 VDGIVQG
+963 VEPIVQG
-970 LTAEL
+970 LTSEL
-975 NSLNALNA
+975 TSLNALNA

-990 EVSHGYRSMSTR
+990 EVSYGYRSMSVR

-1037 EIRLIFNKMTGGNA
+1037 EIRSIFNKMTGGNA

-1131 RAKESQ
+1131 RSKESQ

-1146 VVQKAKLIYGVF
+1146 VIQKAKLIYGVF

-1168 YKDKRMPSVKTS
+1168 YKDKRVPSVKTT

>member
-1 MKLLLLVHVKKVEIF
+1 MVHVKKVEIF

-21 GFKNTTVNFEPGLVS
+21 GFKNTTVQFEPGLVS

-49 DAIIFAMGEN
+49 DAILFAMGEN

-96 RKIPVDSDI
+96 RKIPVDSDA

-110 ELDEQGDNT
+110 EMDENGENT
-119 YYLNKKKTNRSHILD
+119 YYLNKKKTNRSHVLD

-175 SYFDEKKTEAVKQL
+175 SYFDEKKTESVKQL

-217 NQKLRHDVL
+217 NQKLRHDML
-226 ERELNRY
+226 ERDLNRY
-233 KAISAANRMKVISAQ
+233 KAISAANKMKVISGH
-248 KSTKEGTLHEI
+248 KVTKESALRTVVDEISVLDGQRTLLREEIGTLDTEK
-259 VAEVTKLDDQRKTL
+259 TKLMT
-273 RTEIESLETEKSK
+273 
-286 LMAEANDYTQAKA
+286 EANDYSQSKA
-299 ALDSEISSAMEQYE
+299 LLDSEISSAMEQYE
-313 IDNSAISA
+313 IDNTAISA
-321 SKKRVEQ
+321 SKKRLAQ
-328 IENRIPEI
+328 IDTRIPEI
-336 KLELDGIHNARSDID
+336 KMELEEINNARNDID
-351 TQILKIKDS
+351 TQILKTKES
-360 IEETNVKKNKINDD
+360 IEETNLKKNKINED
-374 LEIVDSQRNKILEEQ
+374 LKIIDSERNNVLTKQ
-389 SEAAAKKSEI
+389 SEVAAKKSEI
-399 DNKIQSLTDQLN
+399 DNKIKTITGKLN
-411 SAKLKLSKIQHEKD
+411 EYKLKLSKAQFEKE
-425 ESEIKIKTNS
+425 ESEIKFKTNS
-435 EKFTDIESDVV
+435 AKLDDLKNDVE
-446 KLSGYRDQLES
+446 KLSGYQLQLES
-457 MIKNHDATI
+457 MMKNNNSTI
-466 VELKSRIKKLQTR
+466 SELKSRIVKLQT
-479 KSKINNDMDELSL
+479 KKLKILSDIDDL
-492 ILEKS
+492 GFLLEKS
-497 SKAATQYES
+497 TKAATQYES

-542 WDKKYERS
+542 WDKQYERS
-550 VLAVS
+550 ILAVS

-573 AEVARGKKLPKL
+573 AEAAKSRKLPKL

-590 DAIPKFKLNLPKETG
+590 DAIPKFNLNLPKESG
-605 VMGVLSDYVKCDDA
+605 VMGNLADYVTCHDA
-619 YSALKTFLFGNIVLT
+619 YSSLKTFLFGNIVLT
-634 ETRESAYAVSQN
+634 ETRESAYNVSQL
-646 GYKAVTMDGEYFEAK
+646 GYKTVTMDGEYFEAQ

-681 MSGDI
+681 MSSDV
-686 DGLFQSISII
+686 DGLFKSISLI
-696 KKYLQKKKHSLKK
+696 KKYIQKKKHSLKK
-709 LEDSIQSYNERLSV
+709 IENSIQSYAERLSI
-723 SEKSLTSTNENY
+723 SEKSLSSTRENS
-735 SNLKSRIT
+735 SNLNSRII
-743 SAQSMKEQLKQRISE
+743 SAANMKEQFTKRISE
-758 LKTRNDSID
+758 LTSRKTTIE
-767 SEVLTNESHVDSLNE
+767 SEISDNELHIESLHE
-782 RITIMEENYA
+782 QISLVEENYA
-792 SGEQTRIANE
+792 SGEQIRIANE
-802 LSKINLKKADVEKLY
+802 LSSINTKKAEIEKLY
-817 TTIMNEFRDK
+817 TTIMNEYRDK
-827 SAQLTTLQTQDNR
+827 SSQLTILQTQDNR
-840 EQSQSNRL
+840 EKSQSNRL
-848 HDEENSLNS
+848 YDEENSLNS
-857 EKQELQTKIQEL
+857 EHQELISKIHKLDQ
-869 ETQKESKNEVLV
+869 QKESKTDILV
-881 QLREK
+881 KLREK
-886 EQELIETSG
+886 EQDLIATSG
-895 SSIGQLKEFDDKLKT
+895 SSIEQLKEYDDKIKILSEN
-910 LTDQDRDLTKQINT
+910 DRNLTKQINT
-924 LERQSDSLNRDLKD
+924 LERQSDSLNRDLHD
-938 LIENET
+938 LMENEV
-944 KLQQILTAFG
+944 KLQQLLTAYG
-954 FDKDMETFD
+954 FDKDMGTFD
-963 VDGIVQG
+963 VESIVQG

-975 NSLNALNA
+975 SSLNALNA

-990 EVSHGYRSMSTR
+990 EVSYGYRSMSTR

-1125 SNILEE
+1125 AKILEE
-1131 RAKESQ
+1131 RSKESQ

-1146 VVQKAKLIYGVF
+1146 VIQKAKLIYGVF

-1168 YKDKRMPSVKTS
+1168 YKDKRMHSVRTS

>member
-1 MKLLLLVHVKKVEIF
+1 MVHVKKVEIF

-21 GFKNTTVNFEPGLVS
+21 GFRNTTVNFEPGLVS

-72 IHDIEGS
+72 IHDIEGG

-91 FDNSD
+91 FDNTD
-96 RKIPVDSDI
+96 RKIPVDSDV

-110 ELDEQGDNT
+110 ELDENGENT
-119 YYLNKKKTNRSHILD
+119 YYLNKKKTQRSHILD

-175 SYFDEKKTEAVKQL
+175 SYFDEKKSESIKQL

-217 NQKLRHDVL
+217 NQKLRHDIL

-233 KAISAANRMKVISAQ
+233 KAISAANKMKIISSQ
-248 KSTKEGTLHEI
+248 KSEKEEKLHGISSQISTLTDERTVLRDEI
-259 VAEVTKLDDQRKTL
+259 GVLD
-273 RTEIESLETEKSK
+273 SEKST
-286 LMAEANDYTQAKA
+286 LMNAANDYTQAKA
-299 ALDSEISSAMEQYE
+299 TLDAEISSAMEQYE
-313 IDNSAISA
+313 IDNTAISA
-321 SKKRVEQ
+321 SKKRLEQ
-328 IENRIPEI
+328 INSRIPEI
-336 KLELDGIHNARSDID
+336 KIELEEIDNARQDID
-351 TQILKIKDS
+351 LQIQKIKDS
-360 IEETNVKKNKINDD
+360 IEVTNTEKNKINHD
-374 LEIVDSQRNKILEEQ
+374 LELIDSERNKILTEQ

-399 DNKIQSLTDQLN
+399 DNKIKILTEQSN
-411 SAKLKLSKIQHEKD
+411 NVKLKLSKILHEKD
-425 ESEIKIKTNS
+425 ESELKIKSNT
-435 EKFTDIESDVV
+435 EKLIQLEKDISSLINLES
-446 KLSGYRDQLES
+446 KLSSLTN
-457 MIKNHDATI
+457 NHSATI
-466 VELKSRIKKLQTR
+466 SELKSRITKLKTK
-479 KSKINNDMDELSL
+479 KSKIIHDMDELGF

-497 SKAATQYES
+497 DKAANQYES

-527 AEKLGIEGLVYEMIS
+527 ADKLGIDGLVYEMIS

-560 AIVVKD
+560 ALVVKD

-573 AEVARGKKLPKL
+573 AEVAKNKKLPKL

-590 DAIPKFKLNLPKETG
+590 DAIPKFKLTLPKESG
-605 VMGVLSDYVKCDDA
+605 IIGVLSDYVKCKDA
-619 YSALKTFLFGNIVLT
+619 YFALKTFLFGNIILA
-634 ETRESAYAVSQN
+634 ETRESAYNLSQL
-646 GYKAVTMDGEYFEAK
+646 GYKSVTLEGEFFEAK

-681 MSGDI
+681 MSSDI
-686 DGLFQSISII
+686 DGLIQSISLI
-696 KKYLQKKKHSLKK
+696 KKYMLKKKHTLKK
-709 LEDSIQSYNERLSV
+709 LDDSIQSYFDRLSV
-723 SEKSLTSTNENY
+723 SENALTSASENY
-735 SNLKSRIT
+735 ENLQSRII
-743 SAQSMKEQLKQRISE
+743 SAKNTKDQLTKRISE
-758 LKTRNDSID
+758 LTSRNKIIE
-767 SEVLTNESHVDSLNE
+767 SEISTNESHLESLLD
-782 RITIMEENYA
+782 RIGIVEQNYA
-792 SGEQTRIANE
+792 SGEQTRIASE
-802 LSKINLKKADVEKLY
+802 LSKINMKKSDIEKLY
-817 TTIMNEFRDK
+817 TSIMNEYRDK
-827 SAQLTTLQTQDNR
+827 SSQLTTMQTQDNR
-840 EQSQSNRL
+840 EKSQTTRL
-848 HDEENSLNS
+848 NEEENSLRLESEQIESKINDL
-857 EKQELQTKIQEL
+857 EKQKDPKREIL
-869 ETQKESKNEVLV
+869 EK
-881 QLREK
+881 LRQK
-886 EQELIETSG
+886 EQELISSSG
-895 SSIGQLKEFDDKLKT
+895 SSIGQVQEIDGKLKN
-910 LTDQDRDLTKQINT
+910 LNEKDMDLTKQINNF
-924 LERQSDSLNRDLKD
+924 ERQSDSLNRDLHD
-938 LIENET
+938 LIENEV
-944 KLQQILTAFG
+944 KLQQILSAFG

-963 VDGIVQG
+963 VEPIVQG
-970 LTAEL
+970 LTSEL
-975 NSLNALNA
+975 TSLNALNA

-990 EVSHGYRSMSTR
+990 EVSYGYRSMSVR

-1037 EIRLIFNKMTGGNA
+1037 EIRSIFNKMTGGNA

-1131 RAKESQ
+1131 RSKESQ

-1146 VVQKAKLIYGVF
+1146 VIQKAKLIYGVF

-1168 YKDKRMPSVKTS
+1168 YKDKRVPSVKTT

>member
-1 MKLLLLVHVKKVEIF
+1 MVHVKKVEIF

-72 IHDIEGS
+72 IHDIEGA

-96 RKIPVDSDI
+96 RKIPVDSDM

-110 ELDEQGDNT
+110 ELDANGENT
-119 YYLNKKKTNRSHILD
+119 YYLNKKKTQRSHILD

-175 SYFDEKKTEAVKQL
+175 SYFDDKKSESIKQL

-217 NQKLRHDVL
+217 NQKLRHDIV

-233 KAISAANRMKVISAQ
+233 KSIAAANKMKVISAK
-248 KSTKEGTLHEI
+248 KSTKQTTLSELTQEMTSLGNEQNTLKGEI
-259 VAEVTKLDDQRKTL
+259 GVLD
-273 RTEIESLETEKSK
+273 SEKST
-286 LMAEANDYTQAKA
+286 LMNAANDYTTAKSE
-299 ALDSEISSAMEQYE
+299 LDAEISSAMEQYE
-313 IDNSAISA
+313 IDNTAISA
-321 SKKRVEQ
+321 SKKRLEQ
-328 IENRIPEI
+328 IDLRTPQIKIELEEI
-336 KLELDGIHNARSDID
+336 NTARKDID
-351 TQILKIKDS
+351 TQIQKIKDS
-360 IEETNVKKNKINDD
+360 IENINEQKNKIKSDSESID
-374 LEIVDSQRNKILEEQ
+374 LDRNKILTAQ
-389 SEAAAKKSEI
+389 SEAAAKKSKV
-399 DNKIQSLTDQLN
+399 DNKIKTLTTQLN
-411 SAKLKLSKIQHEKD
+411 DVKLKLSKILHEKN
-425 ESEIKIKTNS
+425 ESKLKITSNTDT
-435 EKFTDIESDVV
+435 FT
-446 KLSGYRDQLES
+446 QLE
-457 MIKNHDATI
+457 KNITDLTGLESKLFSLTSNHKATI
-466 VELKSRIKKLQTR
+466 SELKSRISKLKTR
-479 KSKINNDMDELSL
+479 KLKINHDMDELGF

-497 SKAATQYES
+497 DKAANQYES

-527 AEKLGIEGLVYEMIS
+527 GAKLGIDGIVYEMIS
-542 WDKKYERS
+542 WDKKYERA

-560 AIVVKD
+560 ALVVKD

-573 AEVARGKKLPKL
+573 AEVARTKKLPKL

-590 DAIPKFKLNLPKETG
+590 DAIPKFKLTLPNESG
-605 VMGVLSDYVKCDDA
+605 IIGVLSDFVKANDVHL
-619 YSALKTFLFGNIVLT
+619 ALKTFLFGNIVLT
-634 ETRESAYAVSQN
+634 ETRESAYNLSQL
-646 GYKAVTMDGEYFEAK
+646 GYKSVTLTGEYFEAK

-681 MSGDI
+681 MSSDI
-686 DGLFQSISII
+686 DGLIQSISLI
-696 KKYLQKKKHSLKK
+696 KKYMQKKKHSLKK
-709 LEDSIQSYNERLSV
+709 LDDSIQSYSERLSL
-723 SEKSLTSTNENY
+723 SENALTSASENY
-735 SNLKSRIT
+735 SNIKSRIN
-743 SAQSMKEQLKQRISE
+743 SAKQTKEKLTQRISV
-758 LKTRNDSID
+758 LTSRNNSIE
-767 SEVLTNESHVDSLNE
+767 SEVSTNESHLESLLD
-782 RITIMEENYA
+782 RIAIVEQNYA
-792 SGEQTRIANE
+792 SGEQTRIASE
-802 LSKINLKKADVEKLY
+802 LSKINIEKSEIEKRY
-817 TTIMNEFRDK
+817 TTIMNEYRDK
-827 SAQLTTLQTQDNR
+827 SSQLTTMQTQDNR
-840 EQSQSNRL
+840 EKSQTSRL
-848 HDEENSLNS
+848 NNEETSLRS
-857 EKQELQTKIQEL
+857 EFEQIEIKIQDLEKQKDPKREIL
-869 ETQKESKNEVLV
+869 EK
-881 QLREK
+881 LREK
-886 EQELIETSG
+886 EQELISTSG
-895 SSIGQLKEFDDKLKT
+895 SSIGQVQEIDDKLKT
-910 LTDQDRDLTKQINT
+910 LIEKDRELTKKINNF
-924 LERQSDSLNRDLKD
+924 ERQSDSLNRDLKD
-938 LIENET
+938 LVENEV
-944 KLQQILTAFG
+944 KLQQILSAFG
-954 FDKDMETFD
+954 FNKDMETFD
-963 VDGIVQG
+963 VETIVQG
-970 LTAEL
+970 LTSEL
-975 NSLNALNA
+975 SSLSALNA

-990 EVSHGYRSMSTR
+990 EVSYGYRSMSTR

-1010 NSIVKFIEDIEKDK
+1010 NSIVKFIENIEKDK

-1037 EIRLIFNKMTGGNA
+1037 EIQLIFNKMTGGRA

-1120 NSERL
+1120 NAERL
-1125 SNILEE
+1125 STILEE
-1131 RAKESQ
+1131 RSKESQ

-1146 VVQKAKLIYGVF
+1146 VIQKAKLIYGVF
-1158 PKNGVSNVVT
+1158 PKNGVSNVVI
-1168 YKDKRMPSVKTS
+1168 YKDKRMPSVKTT

>member
-1 MKLLLLVHVKKVEIF
+1 MVHVKKVEIF

-21 GFKNTTVNFEPGLVS
+21 GFRNTTVNFEPGLVS

-72 IHDIEGS
+72 IHDIEGG

-91 FDNSD
+91 FDNTD
-96 RKIPVDSDI
+96 RKIPVDSDV

-110 ELDEQGDNT
+110 ELDENGENT
-119 YYLNKKKTNRSHILD
+119 YYLNKKKTQRSHILD

-175 SYFDEKKTEAVKQL
+175 SYFDEKKSESIKQL

-217 NQKLRHDVL
+217 NQKLRHDIL

-233 KAISAANRMKVISAQ
+233 KAISAANKMKIISSQ
-248 KSTKEGTLHEI
+248 KSEKEEKLHGISSQISTLTDERTVLRDEI
-259 VAEVTKLDDQRKTL
+259 GVLD
-273 RTEIESLETEKSK
+273 SEKST
-286 LMAEANDYTQAKA
+286 LMNAANDYTQAKA
-299 ALDSEISSAMEQYE
+299 TLDAEISSAMEQYE
-313 IDNSAISA
+313 IDNTAISA
-321 SKKRVEQ
+321 SKKRLEQ
-328 IENRIPEI
+328 INSRIPEI
-336 KLELDGIHNARSDID
+336 KIELEEIDNARQDID
-351 TQILKIKDS
+351 LQIQKIKDS
-360 IEETNVKKNKINDD
+360 IEVTNTEKNKINHD
-374 LEIVDSQRNKILEEQ
+374 LELIDSERNKILTEQ

-399 DNKIQSLTDQLN
+399 DNKIKILTEQSN
-411 SAKLKLSKIQHEKD
+411 NVKLKLSKILHEKD
-425 ESEIKIKTNS
+425 ESELKIKSNT
-435 EKFTDIESDVV
+435 EKLIQLEKDIVSLINLES
-446 KLSGYRDQLES
+446 KLSSLTN
-457 MIKNHDATI
+457 NHSATI
-466 VELKSRIKKLQTR
+466 SELKSRITKLKTK
-479 KSKINNDMDELSL
+479 KSKIIHDMDELGF

-497 SKAATQYES
+497 DKAANQYES

-527 AEKLGIEGLVYEMIS
+527 ADKLGIDGLVYEMIS

-560 AIVVKD
+560 ALVVKD

-573 AEVARGKKLPKL
+573 AEVAKNKKLPKL

-590 DAIPKFKLNLPKETG
+590 DAIPKFKLTLPKESG
-605 VMGVLSDYVKCDDA
+605 IIGVLSDYVKCKDA
-619 YSALKTFLFGNIVLT
+619 YFALKTFLFGNIILA
-634 ETRESAYAVSQN
+634 ETRESAYNLSQL
-646 GYKAVTMDGEYFEAK
+646 GYKSVTLEGEFFEAK

-681 MSGDI
+681 MSSDI
-686 DGLFQSISII
+686 DGLIQSISLI
-696 KKYLQKKKHSLKK
+696 KKYMLKKKHTLKK
-709 LEDSIQSYNERLSV
+709 LDDSIQSYFDRLSV
-723 SEKSLTSTNENY
+723 SENALTSASENY
-735 SNLKSRIT
+735 ENLQSRII
-743 SAQSMKEQLKQRISE
+743 SAKNTKDQLTKRISE
-758 LKTRNDSID
+758 LTSRNKIIE
-767 SEVLTNESHVDSLNE
+767 SEISTNESHLESLLD
-782 RITIMEENYA
+782 RIGIVEQNYA
-792 SGEQTRIANE
+792 SGEQTRIASE
-802 LSKINLKKADVEKLY
+802 LSKINMKKSDIEKLY
-817 TTIMNEFRDK
+817 TSIMNEYRDK
-827 SAQLTTLQTQDNR
+827 SSQLTTMQTQDNR
-840 EQSQSNRL
+840 EKSQTTRL
-848 HDEENSLNS
+848 NDEENSLRLESEQIESKINDL
-857 EKQELQTKIQEL
+857 EKQKDPKREIL
-869 ETQKESKNEVLV
+869 EK
-881 QLREK
+881 LRQK
-886 EQELIETSG
+886 EQELISSSG
-895 SSIGQLKEFDDKLKT
+895 SSIGQVQEIDGKLKN
-910 LTDQDRDLTKQINT
+910 LNEKDMDLTKQINNF
-924 LERQSDSLNRDLKD
+924 ERQSDSLNRDLHD
-938 LIENET
+938 LIENEV
-944 KLQQILTAFG
+944 KLQQILSAFG

-963 VDGIVQG
+963 VEPIVQG
-970 LTAEL
+970 LTSEL
-975 NSLNALNA
+975 TSLNALNA

-990 EVSHGYRSMSTR
+990 EVSYGYRSMSVR

-1037 EIRLIFNKMTGGNA
+1037 EIRSIFNKMTGGNA

-1131 RAKESQ
+1131 RSKESQ

-1146 VVQKAKLIYGVF
+1146 VIQKAKLIYGVF

-1168 YKDKRMPSVKTS
+1168 YKDKRVPSVKTT

>member
-1 MKLLLLVHVKKVEIF
+1 
-16 GFKSF
+16 
-21 GFKNTTVNFEPGLVS
+21 
-36 ISGPN
+36 
-41 GSGKSNIL
+41 
-49 DAIIFAMGEN
+49 MGEN

-72 IHDIEGS
+72 IHDIEGNQ
-79 RRGPKMARSSVH
+79 RGPKLARTSVH

-96 RKIPVDSDI
+96 RKIPVDSDA

-110 ELDEQGDNT
+110 EMDSNGENT
-119 YYLNKKKTNRSHILD
+119 YYLNKKQTNRSNILD

-175 SYFDEKKTEAVKQL
+175 SYFDEKKVESVKQL

-217 NQKLRHDVL
+217 NQKLRHDIL

-233 KAISAANRMKVISAQ
+233 KAIAAANKMKIISAQ
-248 KSTKEGTLHEI
+248 KISKESTLAELTGEITAFDSERTL
-259 VAEVTKLDDQRKTL
+259 L
-273 RTEIESLETEKSK
+273 RTEINTLETEKTK
-286 LMAEANDYTQAKA
+286 LMAEANDYSQAKA
-299 ALDSEISSAMEQYE
+299 SLDVEISSAMEQYE

-321 SKKRVEQ
+321 SKKRLEQ
-328 IENRIPEI
+328 INSRMPQI
-336 KLELDGIHNARSDID
+336 KSELDNVDKARSDID
-351 TQILKIKDS
+351 TQILKIRES
-360 IEETNVKKNKINDD
+360 IDETNFKKNKINDD
-374 LEIVDSQRNKILEEQ
+374 LEIIDSQRNKILTEQ
-389 SEAAAKKSEI
+389 SEAASRKSEI
-399 DNKIQSLTDQLN
+399 DNKIKSLTSQLN
-411 SAKLKLSKIQHEKD
+411 DAKLKLSKIQNEKE
-425 ESEIKIKTNS
+425 ESLIKINTNAT
-435 EKFTDIESDVV
+435 KFKELEQDIEQ
-446 KLSGYRDQLES
+446 LTGYQSQLKS
-457 MIKNHDATI
+457 MLNNHTASI
-466 VELKSRIKKLQTR
+466 SELKSRIEKLHAR
-479 KSKINNDMDELSL
+479 KSKIHNDMDELGL

-497 SKAATQYES
+497 SKAANQYES

-542 WDKKYERS
+542 WDKQYERS

-573 AEVARGKKLPKL
+573 AEVARSKKLPKL

-590 DAIPKFKLNLPKETG
+590 DAIPQFKLTLPKESG
-605 VMGVLSDYVKCDDA
+605 VIGILANYVTCDPVYA
-619 YSALKTFLFGNIVLT
+619 SLKTFLFGNIVLT
-634 ETRESAYAVSQN
+634 ENRESAYNVSQL
-646 GYKAVTMDGEYFEAK
+646 GYKSVTLDGEYFEAK

-681 MSGDI
+681 MSSDI

-696 KKYLQKKKHSLKK
+696 KKYLLKKKFSLKK
-709 LEDSIQSYNERLSV
+709 LEDSIQSYEERLSI
-723 SEKSLTSTNENY
+723 SKTSLTSTNENY
-735 SNLKSRIT
+735 SNLTSRIT
-743 SAQSMKEQLKQRISE
+743 SALNMKEQLTQRISE
-758 LKTRNDSID
+758 LTERNTVIE
-767 SEVLTNESHVDSLNE
+767 SEVSTCDSHVESLQQ
-782 RITIMEENYA
+782 RITIVEENYA
-792 SGEQTRIANE
+792 SGEQDRIANE
-802 LSKINLKKADVEKLY
+802 LSRINVKKSEIEKLY
-817 TTIMNEFRDK
+817 TTIMNEYRDK
-827 SAQLTTLQTQDNR
+827 SSQLTTLQTQDNR

-848 HDEENSLNS
+848 KDEENSLHL
-857 EKQELQTKIQEL
+857 EYQELETKIQEL
-869 ETQKESKNEVLV
+869 EQQKESKSTVLV
-881 QLREK
+881 TLRER
-886 EQELIETSG
+886 EQELISTSG
-895 SSIGQLKEFDDKLKT
+895 SSIGHLKEFDDKLKI
-910 LTDQDRDLTKQINT
+910 LSEKDKELTKQISI
-924 LERQSDSLNRDLKD
+924 LERQSDSLNRDLHD
-938 LIENET
+938 LIENEA
-944 KLQQILTAFG
+944 KLQQILSAFG
-954 FDKDMETFD
+954 FNKNMETFD
-963 VDGIVQG
+963 VESIVQG
-970 LTAEL
+970 LSSEL
-975 NSLNALNA
+975 ASLNALNA

-990 EVSHGYRSMSTR
+990 EVSYGYRSMSTR
-1002 KNSLEEER
+1002 KNSLEAER

-1024 RQTFLDAFDKVDK
+1024 RQTFLDAFDQVDK
-1037 EIRLIFNKMTGGNA
+1037 QIRLIFNKMTEGNA
-1051 WLELQNEDD
+1051 WLELQNEDN

-1125 SNILEE
+1125 AKILEE
-1131 RAKESQ
+1131 RSKESQ

-1146 VVQKAKLIYGVF
+1146 VIQKAKLIYGVF
-1158 PKNGVSNVVT
+1158 PKNGVSHVVT
-1168 YKDKRMPSVKTS
+1168 YKDKRMPSVRTS

>member
-1 MKLLLLVHVKKVEIF
+1 MVHVKKVEIF

-21 GFKNTTVNFEPGLVS
+21 GFKNTTVQFEPGLVS

-72 IHDIEGS
+72 IHDIEGN

-96 RKIPVDSDI
+96 RKIPVDADI

-110 ELDEQGDNT
+110 ELDANGENT

-175 SYFDEKKTEAVKQL
+175 SYFDDKKVESVKQL

-217 NQKLRHDVL
+217 NQKLRHDLL

-233 KAISAANRMKVISAQ
+233 KAIAAANKMKVILSQ
-248 KSTKEGTLHEI
+248 KATKESTLSALVSEI
-259 VAEVTKLDDQRKTL
+259 TTFDGERCVLRAEISSL
-273 RTEIESLETEKSK
+273 EIEKTQ
-286 LMAEANDYTQAKA
+286 LMTKADDYSQAKSS
-299 ALDSEISSAMEQYE
+299 LDVEISSAMEQYE

-321 SKKRVEQ
+321 SKKRLEQ
-328 IENRIPEI
+328 INSRIPEI
-336 KLELDGIHNARSDID
+336 KTEIAGIDKTRDNISV
-351 TQILKIKDS
+351 QILKIKES
-360 IEETNVKKNKINDD
+360 INETNLKKNKINDD
-374 LEIVDSQRNKILEEQ
+374 LEIIDFQRNKILTEQ
-389 SEAAAKKSEI
+389 SEAASKKSEI
-399 DNKIQSLTDQLN
+399 DNKIKFLTIELN
-411 SAKLKLSKIQHEKD
+411 DAKLKLSKAEHEKE
-425 ESEIKIKTNS
+425 ESKNKIYVNS
-435 EKFTDIESDVV
+435 TKFNELEESIV
-446 KLSGYRDQLES
+446 KLIGYQSQLES
-457 MIKNHDATI
+457 MMTNHDASI
-466 VELKSRIKKLQTR
+466 IELKSRIAKLHAR
-479 KSKINNDMDELSL
+479 KSKIHNDMDELGL

-497 SKAATQYES
+497 SKAANQYES

-527 AEKLGIEGLVYEMIS
+527 ADKLGIEGLVYEMIS
-542 WDKKYERS
+542 WDKQYERS

-573 AEVARGKKLPKL
+573 AEVARSKKLPKL

-590 DAIPKFKLNLPKETG
+590 DAIPKFKLSLPEASG
-605 VMGVLSDYVKCDDA
+605 VIGILANYVTCDPA

-634 ETRESAYAVSQN
+634 ENRESAYNISQL
-646 GYKAVTMDGEYFEAK
+646 GYKSVTLDGEYFEAK

-681 MSGDI
+681 MSSDI

-696 KKYLQKKKHSLKK
+696 KKYLLKKKHSLKK
-709 LEDSIQSYNERLSV
+709 LEDSIQSYDDRLSI
-723 SEKSLTSTNENY
+723 SENSLTSTNENHT
-735 SNLKSRIT
+735 NLKSRID
-743 SAQSMKEQLKQRISE
+743 SALKMKEQLTKRISD
-758 LKTRNDSID
+758 LTLRNDTIE
-767 SEVLTNESHVDSLNE
+767 SEVSTGESHIVSLQE
-782 RITIMEENYA
+782 RITIVEKNYVG
-792 SGEQTRIANE
+792 GEQDRIANE
-802 LSKINLKKADVEKLY
+802 LSRINIKKSDIEKLY
-817 TTIMNEFRDK
+817 TTIMNEYRDK
-827 SAQLTTLQTQDNR
+827 SSQLTTLQTQDGG
-840 EQSQSNRL
+840 EKSQSNRL
-848 HDEENSLNS
+848 NEEENSLNS
-857 EKQELQTKIQEL
+857 EFQELETKIQEL
-869 ETQKESKNEVLV
+869 EKQKESKNQVLV
-881 QLREK
+881 TLREK
-886 EQELIETSG
+886 EQELISTSG
-895 SSIGQLKEFDDKLKT
+895 SSIGYLKEFDDKLKI
-910 LTDQDRDLTKQINT
+910 LSEKDRDLTKQINT
-924 LERQSDSLNRDLKD
+924 LERQSDSLTRDLHD
-938 LIENET
+938 LVENET
-944 KLQQILTAFG
+944 KLQQLLSAFG
-954 FDKDMETFD
+954 FDKDVETFD
-963 VDGIVQG
+963 VEFIVQG
-970 LTAEL
+970 LTSEL
-975 NSLNALNA
+975 SSLNALNA
-983 KAPETYL
+983 KAPETYI
-990 EVSHGYRSMSTR
+990 EVSYGYRSMSTR
-1002 KNSLEEER
+1002 KNSLEAER

-1037 EIRLIFNKMTGGNA
+1037 EIRLIFNKMTDGNA

-1125 SNILEE
+1125 AKILEE
-1131 RAKESQ
+1131 RSQESQ

-1146 VVQKAKLIYGVF
+1146 VIQKAKLIYGVF
-1158 PKNGVSNVVT
+1158 PKNGVSHVVT
-1168 YKDKRMPSVKTS
+1168 YKDKRIPSVRTS

>member
-1 MKLLLLVHVKKVEIF
+1 MVHVKKVEIF

-21 GFKNTTVNFEPGLVS
+21 GFKNTTVHFEPGLVS

-72 IHDIEGS
+72 IHDIEGN

-96 RKIPVDSDI
+96 RKIPVDSDA

-110 ELDEQGDNT
+110 EMDANGENT

-175 SYFDEKKTEAVKQL
+175 SYFDEKKAESVKQL

-217 NQKLRHDVL
+217 NQKLRHDIL

-233 KAISAANRMKVISAQ
+233 KAIAAANKLKVISSQ
-248 KSTKEGTLHEI
+248 KESKESTLHSVTAEI
-259 VAEVTKLDDQRKTL
+259 TTFDTERSVL
-273 RTEIESLETEKSK
+273 RTEIGTLESEKSK
-286 LMAEANDYTQAKA
+286 LMTEANDYTQAKS
-299 ALDSEISSAMEQYE
+299 ALDTEIATAMENYE
-313 IDNSAISA
+313 IDNTAISA
-321 SKKRVEQ
+321 SKKRIEQ
-328 IENRIPEI
+328 IDSRIPEI
-336 KLELDGIHNARSDID
+336 QKELEDVDTARSDID
-351 TQILKIKDS
+351 TQILKIKES
-360 IEETNVKKNKINDD
+360 IEETNTKKNKINSD
-374 LEIVDSQRNKILEEQ
+374 LELVDTQRTKILDEQ
-389 SEAAAKKSEI
+389 SQAAAKKSEI
-399 DNKIQSLTDQLN
+399 DQKIKELTTQLN
-411 SAKLKLSKIQHEKD
+411 DAQLKLSKLNHEKE
-425 ESEIKIKTNS
+425 ESRIKVESNTQKLQGLES
-435 EKFTDIESDVV
+435 GIEELTSS
-446 KLSGYRDQLES
+446 KSKLES
-457 MIKNHDATI
+457 MMRNHDATI
-466 VELKSRIKKLQTR
+466 IELKSRIQKLQSK
-479 KSKINNDMDELSL
+479 KSKIISDMDEWGE

-497 SKAATQYES
+497 NQAATRYES

-527 AEKLGIEGLVYEMIS
+527 AEQLGIEGLVYEMIS
-542 WDKKYERS
+542 WDKQYERS
-550 VLAVS
+550 ILAVS

-573 AEVARGKKLPKL
+573 AEFARSRKLSKL
-585 KIIPL
+585 KIIPM
-590 DAIPKFKLNLPKETG
+590 DSIPKFKLKLPTESG
-605 VMGVLSDYVKCDDA
+605 VIGILSDFVHCKHA
-619 YSALKTFLFGNIVLT
+619 YAELKTFLFGNIVLT
-634 ETRESAYAVSQN
+634 QTRESAYNVSQS

-667 DINSKISKLTKLIS
+667 DIDSKISKLTKLIS
-681 MSGDI
+681 MSSDV
-686 DGLFQSISII
+686 DGLFQSINAV
-696 KKYLQKKKHSLKK
+696 KKYLLLKK
-709 LEDSIQSYNERLSV
+709 NSIKKLDDSIKLNSERLSI
-723 SEKSLTSTNENY
+723 SEQSFASTNENY
-735 SNLKSRIT
+735 SNLTPRIESAIDMKKQLTERIT
-743 SAQSMKEQLKQRISE
+743 SLTSRDQIIE
-758 LKTRNDSID
+758 
-767 SEVLTNESHVDSLNE
+767 SEVLTNESHIESILE
-782 RITIMEENYA
+782 RIAIVEDNYA
-792 SGEQTRIANE
+792 SGEQDRIANE
-802 LSKINLKKADVEKLY
+802 LSRINAKKVEVEKLY
-817 TTIMNEFRDK
+817 TTITNEYRDK
-827 SAQLTTLQTQDNR
+827 SSQLTTLETQDNR
-840 EQSQSNRL
+840 EKSQSNRL
-848 HDEENSLNS
+848 HDEERSLNT
-857 EKQELQTKIQEL
+857 EKEELQTKINQL
-869 ETQKESKNEVLV
+869 EIQKESKNEVLV
-881 QLREK
+881 KLREK

-895 SSIGQLKEFDDKLKT
+895 SSIGQLKEFDDKLKV
-910 LTDQDRDLTKQINT
+910 LSDNDRELTKQINT
-924 LERQSDSLNRDLKD
+924 LERQSDSLNRDLHD
-938 LIENET
+938 LVENET
-944 KLQQILTAFG
+944 KLQQILSAFG
-954 FDKDMETFD
+954 FDKDMDTFD
-963 VDGIVQG
+963 VESIVQG
-970 LTAEL
+970 LSAEL
-975 NSLNALNA
+975 ASLNALNA

-990 EVSHGYRSMSTR
+990 EVSYGYRSMSTR

-1037 EIRLIFNKMTGGNA
+1037 EIKLIFNKMTGGNA

-1168 YKDKRMPSVKTS
+1168 YKDKRMPSVRTT